1 MSLLLLLRLQTTAFF
16 EKFGWAGIGMLLVAH
31 FVLSYLLLALAGEA
45 HLLDTL
51 EFVYFYLTTATTVG
65 YGDLSP
71 TTTIGKLITAAWI
84 MLGGIALLTTVIGKA
99 STSVGE
105 LWRRKMKGQGDYAN
119 LTGHTVLIGWDG
131 ESSERIVDLLYQDE
145 ASSGDGLV
153 VCDSLATEN
162 PLPGKCSFV
171 KGDSLDSPSLLQ
183 RAGIKGAQRILVHT
197 QSDSLTLAIV
207 LTLKQ
212 IGTRG
217 HVVAHFNSSER
228 ASLAKSYAPELE
240 CTSNM
245 AIEMLVRSSQDP
257 GSSIVIN
264 ELLCVGRGATQ
275 YRHALDRNLNTN
287 CGDLYIRLRQEFSAT
302 LIGYRAPGACDFEI
316 NPANETTVQG
326 GEIFYIASARLEGN
340 AL

>member
-16 EKFGWAGIGMLLVAH
+16 ERFGWAGIGMLLAAH
-31 FVLSYLLLALAGEA
+31 FALSWLMLLMAGEE
-45 HLLDTL
+45 HLLSGL
-51 EFVYFYLTTATTVG
+51 EFIYFYLTTATTVG

-71 TTTIGKLITAAWI
+71 KTAAGKIITSVWI

-105 LWRRKMKGQGDYAN
+105 LWRRKMKGLGDYSN

-131 ESSERIVDLLYQDE
+131 ESSERIVDLLYQDV

-153 VCDSLATEN
+153 ICDSLLGEN
-162 PLPGKCSFV
+162 PLPGQCSFV
-171 KGDSLDSPSLLQ
+171 KGDSLDSALLLT
-183 RAGIKGAQRILVHT
+183 RAGVKGAERILVHT
-197 QSDSLTLAIV
+197 RSDSLTLAIV

-212 IGTRG
+212 LEPQG
-217 HVVAHFNSSER
+217 HVVAHFNNSER
-228 ASLAKSYAPELE
+228 AALAKSYAPELE

-257 GSSIVIN
+257 GSSIVIS
-264 ELLCVGRGATQ
+264 ELLCVGEGATQ
-275 YRHALDRNLNTN
+275 YRHTLRHDLDTT
-287 CGDLYIRLRQEFSAT
+287 CAELYIRLRQEFSAT
-302 LIGYRAPGACDFEI
+302 LIGYRAPGVRDFEI
-316 NPANETTVQG
+316 NPANATAVRG

>member
-1 MSLLLLLRLQTTAFF
+1 MSLLLILRLQTTAFF
-16 EKFGWAGIGMLLVAH
+16 ERFGWAGIGMLLAVH
-31 FVLSYLLLALAGEA
+31 FALSYILLAFAGEE
-45 HLLDTL
+45 HLLRPL

-71 TTTIGKLITAAWI
+71 KTDFGKVVTAIWI
-84 MLGGIALLTTVIGKA
+84 MLGGIALLTTIIGKA

-105 LWRRKMKGQGDYAN
+105 LWRRKVKGLGDYSR
-119 LTGHTVLIGWDG
+119 LVGHTVLIGWDG
-131 ESSERIVDLLYQDE
+131 ESSERIVDLLYQDV

-153 VCDSLATEN
+153 ICDALISEN
-162 PLPGKCSFV
+162 PLPGKASFV
-171 KGDSLDSPSLLQ
+171 RGDSLDSPALLT
-183 RAGIKGAQRILVHT
+183 RAGVVGAQRVLVHT

-212 IGTRG
+212 LGPRG
-217 HVVAHFNSSER
+217 HVVAHFNNSER

-275 YRHALDRNLNTN
+275 YRHALRDDLTTT
-287 CGDLYIRLRQEFSAT
+287 CGELYIRLRKEFSAT
-302 LIGYRAPGACDFEI
+302 LIGYRAPGATDFDI
-316 NPANETTVQG
+316 NPGNDIAVQG
-326 GEIFYIASARLEGN
+326 GEIFYIASTRLEGK

>member
-1 MSLLLLLRLQTTAFF
+1 MSLLLLIRLQTTAFF
-16 EKFGWAGIGMLLVAH
+16 EKFGWAGIGMLLAAH
-31 FVLSYLLLALAGEA
+31 FVLSYLLLALAGET
-45 HLLDTL
+45 HLLDSR

-71 TTTIGKLITAAWI
+71 KTTGGKLVTAVWI

-105 LWRRKMKGQGDYAN
+105 LWRRKMKGLGDYAN

-131 ESSERIVDLLYQDE
+131 ETSERIVDLLYQDE

-183 RAGIKGAQRILVHT
+183 RAGVKGAQRILVHT

-264 ELLCVGRGATQ
+264 ELLCVGKGATQ
-275 YRHALDRNLNTN
+275 YRHALDQRLITN

-302 LIGYRAPGACDFEI
+302 LIGYRAQGAREFEI
-316 NPANETTVQG
+316 NPANDTAVQG

>member
-1 MSLLLLLRLQTTAFF
+1 MPLLLLLRRHTAGFF
-16 EKFGWAGIGMLLVAH
+16 ERFGWAGIGLLLAVH
-31 FVLSYLLLALAGEA
+31 FVLSYGLLSVAGEE
-45 HLLDTL
+45 HLTSTW
-51 EFVYFYLTTATTVG
+51 EFIYFYLTTATTVG

-71 TTTIGKLITAAWI
+71 KTAPGKIITAVWI

-105 LWRRKMKGQGDYAN
+105 LWRRKMKGLGDYST

-131 ESSERIVDLLYQDE
+131 ESSERIVDLLYQDV

-153 VCDSLATEN
+153 ICDALIAEN
-162 PLPGKCSFV
+162 PLPGKASFV
-171 KGDSLDSPSLLQ
+171 KGDSLDSPQLLQ
-183 RAGIKGAQRILVHT
+183 RAGVKGAERILVHT

-212 IGTRG
+212 LEPQG
-217 HVVAHFNSSER
+217 HVVAHFNNSER

-264 ELLCVGRGATQ
+264 ELLCVGKGATQ
-275 YRHALDRNLNTN
+275 YRYTLRPDLSTT
-287 CGDLYIRLRQEFSAT
+287 CGELYIRMRQEFSAT
-302 LIGYRAPGACDFEI
+302 LIGYRAPGATDFEI
-316 NPANETTVQG
+316 NPGNDTAVLG
-326 GEIFYIASARLEGN
+326 GEIFYIASARLEGKMI
-340 AL
+340 